1 MSDPRFVPEPTRQ
14 IPHELERRGADLVVT
29 FLIPGVHKGDIRVRD
44 WGGILQVKA
53 KKSVRVQPRGPSE
66 PFERKVL
73 SMSSAELRLP
83 KGVQLRSHFSDGKLQ
98 VVLRPP
104 KPLMADSKQHC
115 PAHYDARE
123 RTSPDEKSLQCDM
136 SAESVSE
143 CEDRCP
149 SSPPLSTASTDPD
162 QRQLIAASQRRL
174 YAIAEAVEDIR
185 REHEAVA
192 FRHGD
197 DPEDVVEKSR
207 KYYIEL
213 LLQQT
218 LALDGVESHG
228 DSNLRAQRKKMISGV
243 QCLQHSL
250 DELAAAEKALTK
262 APAEEAQT

>member
-1 MSDPRFVPEPTRQ
+1 MSGPRSVPERTRQ
-14 IPHELERRGADLVVT
+14 IPHELERRGGDLVVT
-29 FLIPGVHKGDIRVRD
+29 FLIGPGVHKGDIRVRD
-44 WGGILQVKA
+44 WGDILQVKA
-53 KKSVRVQPRGPSE
+53 KKSVRVQRGPSE
-66 PFERKVL
+66 PFEQKVL

-83 KGVQLRSHFSDGKLQ
+83 RGVQLRSHFSDGKLQ

-104 KPLMADSKQHC
+104 KPLAGSKQHF
-115 PAHYDARE
+115 PAHYDPRE
-123 RTSPDEKSLQCDM
+123 RASPDDKSLQCDM

-149 SSPPLSTASTDPD
+149 SPPPLSTASTDPH

-174 YAIAEAVEDIR
+174 DAIAEAVENIR

-192 FRHGD
+192 FRRGAH
-197 DPEDVVEKSR
+197 PKDVVEKSR

-213 LLQQT
+213 LMQQT

-243 QCLQHSL
+243 QSLQHSL
-250 DELAAAEKALTK
+250 DELAAADKALTK
-262 APAEEAQT
+262 SAEEAQT